1 MNFSFGN
8 RVARPWPMIDAMAS
22 TRLSFSDDS
31 ARNVGDDWRAFDF
44 ADDDHLLVAEAF
56 PLVG

>member
-1 MNFSFGN
+1 
-8 RVARPWPMIDAMAS
+8 MIDAIAS

-44 ADDDHLLVAEAF
+44 AVITISLSPRPSHSFV
-56 PLVG
+56 